1 MKGRLRATRRKRKR
15 RPAPPAESWTA
26 SYSIAAL
33 VAVLIVGVAE
43 GTVLVLVMGS
53 GTLAK
58 ALGGI
63 LLDLTLLAALIPLY
77 RRRPFRLND
86 LGLRR
91 APAAASVGWVVLAVI
106 VVGLTNWL
114 WLDKVLGKR
123 TGGSLGITLHGSTLA
138 LVLAG
143 VFMALTAPVIE
154 EIFFRGVL
162 YRSLRNNLSVPV
174 AAVIA
179 GAIFAL
185 VHWLSYPLDTLP
197 PRFAFGVIACLLY
210 ERTGSLLPAIAL
222 HCLIDASGYETAVT
236 GHDQIVFPAFVALGV
251 ALLIYRGVR
260 LLLVP
265 SELPRRELRSTAS
278 SPASSTSSPNL
289 KRASPS

>member
-1 MKGRLRATRRKRKR
+1 MKGRLPSTRRKRKH
-15 RPAPPAESWTA
+15 RPPPPAESWTA
-26 SYSIAAL
+26 RYSLLAL
-33 VAVLIVGVAE
+33 LAVLIVGLAE
-43 GTVLVLVMGS
+43 GAVVLLLLGS

-77 RRRPFRLND
+77 RRRPFRPSD

-91 APAAASVGWVVLAVI
+91 APPAASVGWVVLAFLVI
-106 VVGLTNWL
+106 ALTNWL
-114 WLDKVLGKR
+114 WLDNVLGKR
-123 TGGSLGITLHGSTLA
+123 TTSSLGVTLHGSTLA

-162 YRSLRNNLSVPV
+162 YRSLRNNLNVAA

-197 PRFAFGVIACLLY
+197 PRFVFGIIACLLY
-210 ERTGSLLPAIAL
+210 ERTGSLLPGIAL
-222 HCLIDASGYETAVT
+222 HCLIDAGGYEVAVT
-236 GHDQIVFPAFVALGV
+236 GHNHFVFPAFLALGV
-251 ALLIYRGVR
+251 ALLIYRGIR
-260 LLLVP
+260 LVLVP
-265 SELPRRELRSTAS
+265 SELPRATTR
-278 SPASSTSSPNL
+278 
-289 KRASPS
+289 PSGT